1 MIKNEETLNLLLDT
15 LTVAQKNEREACS
28 KVTLEEMLK
37 LVWTYEQQNLVQRHL
52 NMGEKHST
60 ITQFIQKITGWRVS
74 EQLTKGAALKRKL
87 IAVANELEIKERIA
101 DTYQIEP
108 SPVCTEK
115 VIERIYE
122 QQSSMRMVSLDILKE
137 HNLIAKNLLP
147 MVEAMACQARE
158 IK

>member
-1 MIKNEETLNLLLDT
+1 
-15 LTVAQKNEREACS
+15 
-28 KVTLEEMLK
+28 
-37 LVWTYEQQNLVQRHL
+37 QNLVQRHL

-147 MVEAMACQARE
+147 MVEAMACQAKE